1 LEDEVAS
8 EAIKEASRAFVE
20 DVLEKGIASTKKRL
34 RERDYTEAVKV
45 RIRLLN
51 LSLHLCHPLALP
63 MRNRFCSSCL
73 ETP

>member
-1 LEDEVAS
+1 MQANRAALAELKAFQQKVHLEDEVAS

-45 RIRLLN
+45 RIRLLP
-51 LSLHLCHPLALP
+51 LSLHL
-63 MRNRFCSSCL
+63 
-73 ETP
+73 